1 MLKFQISKKPAAAAQ
16 VGQASRL
23 PPGGKAAAPYGV
35 RRVLA
40 AFDGATSRAAP
51 TSAAGANLST
61 PSGGAI
67 NRPVKSGDTSPHS
80 INTPANIRAAA
91 PLKFRPLKFGI
102 FLGLSGFL
110 LRSEGILEFGISAAA
125 TTTASSSAPAPA
137 PASAPPAVPDQL
149 DLETA
154 LRFAL
159 EHNFQIL
166 QARER
171 IREQEGLIVEIKAR
185 VLPRAAV
192 GAGYG
197 ITDKTLAADT
207 TGAPG
212 DRHDWQIGLTVSQLL
227 YSGGGVSAALS
238 AQKSTREAA
247 LLGLEAVINDA
258 LLAVRT
264 RFYDVLL
271 AREQIKV
278 QEQNIQLLEEQR
290 TIAKN
295 RFDAGASSSFEVL
308 RAEVA
313 IANARP
319 DLIRARNGRRTAI
332 DRLRQSLGYANPG
345 AAGPERAPGFIGD
358 LAAISR
364 VTCELQAAL
373 DAARSNRPEIKQLLV
388 LEKAH
393 ESGVKAARAGR
404 QPEVSLAGGYTYRKD
419 NRSRP
424 DGLGDPLDGW
434 NIGVQANWP
443 VFDGRATAGRVAQ
456 ARSQHA
462 QARLRTADTTLAI
475 EVEVRQAW
483 SSLQE
488 AAELVD
494 AARKVIEQAE
504 EALRQADSRYAAGA
518 ATQLDVLTSR
528 LSLTESRLNQLHANY
543 SYNVAVAALRKATGQ
558 ADPF

>member
-1 MLKFQISKKPAAAAQ
+1 MHLVRSIRRLLALPFLIC
-16 VGQASRL
+16 AS
-23 PPGGKAAAPYGV
+23 
-35 RRVLA
+35 LA
-40 AFDGATSRAAP
+40 L
-51 TSAAGANLST
+51 SA
-61 PSGGAI
+61 
-67 NRPVKSGDTSPHS
+67 
-80 INTPANIRAAA
+80 
-91 PLKFRPLKFGI
+91 
-102 FLGLSGFL
+102 
-110 LRSEGILEFGISAAA
+110 
-125 TTTASSSAPAPA
+125 APAPA
-137 PASAPPAVPDQL
+137 AEPPPAIPEQL

-171 IREQEGLIVEIKAR
+171 IREQEGLIVEIKAQ
-185 VLPRAAV
+185 VLPQAVV

-197 ITDKTLAADT
+197 ITDKTLTVDS
-207 TGAPG
+207 GSAPG
-212 DRHDWQIGLTVSQLL
+212 SPKDKHNWQVELTVSQLL

-238 AQKSTREAA
+238 AQKSSRESS
-247 LLGLEAVINDA
+247 LLGLESVINDA
-258 LLAVRT
+258 LLEVRT

-278 QEQNIQLLEEQR
+278 QEQNIQLLEEER

-295 RFDAGASSSFEVL
+295 RFEAGASSSFEVL

-313 IANARP
+313 IANAQP
-319 DLIRARNGRRTAI
+319 DLIRARNGYRTAI
-332 DRLRQSLGYANPG
+332 DHLRQSLGYANPG
-345 AAGPERAPGFIGD
+345 VTDPGRTPEFVGD

-364 VTCELQAAL
+364 VTYELQAAL
-373 DAARSNRPEIKQLLV
+373 DAARSNRPELKQLLV
-388 LEKAH
+388 LEEAY
-393 ESGVKAARAGR
+393 EAGVKAARAGY
-404 QPEVSLAGGYTYRKD
+404 QPEVSLVGGYTYRKD

-424 DGLGDPLDGW
+424 NGFGDSLDGW

-456 ARSQHA
+456 ARSQYA
-462 QARLRTADTTLAI
+462 QARLRTADTTLAV
-475 EVEVRQAW
+475 EVEVRQAY

-504 EALRQADSRYAAGA
+504 EALRLADSRYAAGT

-558 ADPF
+558 ADPFLLKP